1 MAFLAF
7 FYNKWFEYTINRS
20 LILMRLVYNLE
31 MQIASFFYTDNRDQ
45 IRDHEQD
52 NNDVITVI

>member
-1 MAFLAF
+1 
-7 FYNKWFEYTINRS
+7 
-20 LILMRLVYNLE
+20 MRLVYNLE